1 MDTIKAEECGIRT
14 ITFAGAPGNIVQWS
28 VPRGYR
34 ILIQSQPANA
44 NNVFISSQNPNTAGA
59 GTPSWVLQ
67 PLGAGPQ
74 YTDRIDFPSGYPGP
88 LWFSGTA
95 GEAITIF
102 IMPCGKGDY

>member
-1 MDTIKAEECGIRT
+1 MDTIKAEECGVRT

-34 ILIQSQPANA
+34 VLIQSQPANA

-59 GTPSWVLQ
+59 ATPSWVLQ

-74 YTDRIDFPSGYPGP
+74 YTDRIEFPSGYPGP

-95 GEAITIF
+95 GESITIF